1 MSCALAKP
9 NAHTAIAVKIIFF
22 ILMFVKIDLS
32 KNKHTRQE
40 NKLFYMLLLTLL
52 LTKKASQWEAFILF
66 K

>member
-1 MSCALAKP
+1 
-9 NAHTAIAVKIIFF
+9 
-22 ILMFVKIDLS
+22 MFVKIDLS